1 MVIGPNRLIIDGFSS
16 FSVKFPLSKFVWFDG
31 KYVTLDKAKVPVT
44 THAIHYGTSVFEGIR
59 AYWNSKNLFVF
70 RLEDHMKR
78 FRNSGKFYSISLNF
92 TNKQIENAIINL
104 CKKNNIKKTCY
115 IRPFYFV
122 GDYGINLHV
131 TEKAPTNVAIFM
143 FPFGDLFNK
152 KGITAGVSS
161 WRKFS
166 VSSTPP
172 QAKMGGNYLNS
183 ILATQEAKRNGYDE
197 AILLDK
203 LGNVS
208 EAPGE
213 NIFIVKDDEIITPP
227 LSSSALAGIT
237 RDSIFELAEDRGYKV
252 VIREITRSELYIAD
266 EVFLS
271 GTAAEITPIIRIDQN
286 IVGNGKTGIITSE
299 LIADYTDVVMNR
311 NKKYSEWLTPVY

>member
-1 MVIGPNRLIIDGFSS
+1 M
-16 FSVKFPLSKFVWFDG
+16 KFLLSKFVWLDG

-44 THAIHYGTSVFEGIR
+44 THAIHYGTSIFEGIR
-59 AYWNSKNLFVF
+59 AYWNSKNLFLF

-104 CKKNNIKKTCY
+104 CKKNNMKKTCY

-237 RDSIFELAEDRGYKV
+237 RDSIFELAKDRGYKV

-271 GTAAEITPIIRIDQN
+271 GTAAEIIPIIRIDQN
-286 IVGNGKTGIITSE
+286 IIGNGKVGIITRK

-311 NKKYSEWLTPVY
+311 NKKYSEWLTSVY

>member
-1 MVIGPNRLIIDGFSS
+1 M
-16 FSVKFPLSKFVWFDG
+16 KFLLSKFVWLDG

-44 THAIHYGTSVFEGIR
+44 THAIHYGTSIFEGIR
-59 AYWNSKNLFVF
+59 AYWNSKNLFLF

-104 CKKNNIKKTCY
+104 CKKNNMKKTCY

-237 RDSIFELAEDRGYKV
+237 RDSIFELAKDRGYKV

-271 GTAAEITPIIRIDQN
+271 GTAAEIIPIIRIDQN
-286 IVGNGKTGIITSE
+286 IIGNGKVGIITRK
-299 LIADYTDVVMNR
+299 LIVDYTDVVMNR
-311 NKKYSEWLTPVY
+311 NKKYSEWLTSVY

>member
-1 MVIGPNRLIIDGFSS
+1 
-16 FSVKFPLSKFVWFDG
+16 VKFPLSKFVWFDG

-44 THAIHYGTSVFEGIR
+44 THAIHYGTSIFEGIR

-104 CKKNNIKKTCY
+104 CKKNNMKKSCY

-166 VSSTPP
+166 VLSTPP

-271 GTAAEITPIIRIDQN
+271 GTAAEISPIIRIDQN
-286 IVGNGKTGIITSE
+286 IIGNGKVGIITSE
-299 LIADYTDVVMNR
+299 LISDYTDVVMNR